1 RRDQARAL
9 SALGM
14 ALARQG
20 RLAQGRQYYEQAV
33 AILRSTGDSSFAAT
47 ALAGSAEVLL
57 RQGTL
62 PAARQRFEQALAT
75 KREVRDRLGAA
86 EVLGALADLH
96 VTAGNL
102 AAAGPL
108 VEEQLRTARTLGA
121 RALEVKGMGTQG
133 NLQAARGDLE
143 AAGRSLDQA
152 LRASLQM
159 GEGPESADLRLDLAS
174 LALARQRFDEAERL
188 AREAVGWYG
197 ARGLAGFEGHA
208 WAVLAEALARRG
220 RTGEAHEAAARARAK
235 LAGLED
241 RELALQ
247 AAPHLARALAGQ
259 GPQALQ
265 DLARATEEA
274 RRLGFVTAWRELQQA
289 GKDFKDTKDHKD

>member
-1 RRDQARAL
+1 MR
-9 SALGM
+9 
-14 ALARQG
+14 
-20 RLAQGRQYYEQAV
+20 
-33 AILRSTGDSSFAAT
+33 
-47 ALAGSAEVLL
+47 
-57 RQGTL
+57 
-62 PAARQRFEQALAT
+62 
-75 KREVRDRLGAA
+75 
-86 EVLGALADLH
+86 
-96 VTAGNL
+96 
-102 AAAGPL
+102 
-108 VEEQLRTARTLGA
+108 
-121 RALEVKGMGTQG
+121 TQG

-188 AREAVGWYG
+188 AREAAGWYG
-197 ARGLAGFEGHA
+197 DRGLVGFEGHA

-235 LAGLED
+235 LAGQED

-274 RRLGFVTAWRELQQA
+274 QRLGFVTAWRELQQA
-289 GKDFKDTKDHKD
+289 GKDLKDHKD